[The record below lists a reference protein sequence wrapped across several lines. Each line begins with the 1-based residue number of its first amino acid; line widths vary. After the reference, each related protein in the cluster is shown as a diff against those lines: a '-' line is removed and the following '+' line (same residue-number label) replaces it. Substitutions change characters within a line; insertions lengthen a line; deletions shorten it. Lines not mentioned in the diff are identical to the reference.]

1 MTTNELT
8 RYLYNVY
15 RLEKQKYEV
24 TYAFNRIKSEIDKA
38 KYMIEENAN
47 VEYQQPQKNQSIVL
61 DIVIYIMLALVGAYW
76 IAWIGFMI
84 DILSQKA
91 FGIGEIIDKVLS
103 IILSFVWPGV
113 LLFMEV
119 SFKEWQTMWS
129 FKLLVLGFLVC
140 VSIAVVSLIRDR
152 RNTKIRNLHIIR
164 ENEEIELNS
173 QQAILSNQKYINNV
187 LIPEREKLRLIYK
200 RTDVLLTNL
209 YSVNIIGEKYRNLVA
224 VSSFYE
230 YLKYERCSS
239 LTGVHGAYN
248 KFEDEIYKQ
257 RILAKLDEVIRKLE
271 EIKTNQFMLYNAIKD
286 SQQQTKN
293 LFDELH
299 HQMSI
304 NNSNQQAISESLD
317 RLDYNAGCIR
327 TNLDIERYWR
337 EIRR

>member
-15 RLEKQKYEV
+15 RLEKQKYDV
-24 TYAFNRIKSEIDKA
+24 TYAFNRIEDEIGKT
-38 KYMIEENAN
+38 KNMIKKNAD
-47 VEYQQPQKNQSIVL
+47 VTYHEREKHEPIVYW
-61 DIVIYIMLALVGAYW
+61 IWLAMGGAYL
-76 IAWIGFMI
+76 IGWIGFMI

-91 FGIGEIIDKVLS
+91 FGILGLIDKVLS
-103 IILSFVWPGV
+103 VLLSFFWPGV
-113 LLFMEV
+113 LLLMEV
-119 SFKEWQTMWS
+119 SFEEWKTMWS
-129 FKLLVLGFLVC
+129 YKLLILGLLVC
-140 VSIAVVSLIRDR
+140 VSMAVITWVRDR
-152 RNTKIRNLHIIR
+152 RDTKIRNLNIAR
-164 ENEEIELNS
+164 ENEEIKFNS
-173 QQAILSNQKYINNV
+173 QQSILSNQKYINNV

-200 RTDVLLTNL
+200 RTDALLTNL

-257 RILAKLDEVIRKLE
+257 QILAKLDEVIRKLD
-271 EIKTNQFMLYNAIKD
+271 EIKDNQFMLYNAIKD

-293 LFDELH
+293 LFDDLH

>member
-103 IILSFVWPGV
+103 ILLSFVWPGV

-140 VSIAVVSLIRDR
+140 VSIAVVGLIRDR
-152 RNTKIRNLHIIR
+152 RGTKIRNLHITR
-164 ENEEIELNS
+164 ENEEIKLNS

-257 RILAKLDEVIRKLE
+257 RILAKLDEVIRKLD
-271 EIKTNQFMLYNAIKD
+271 EIKANQFMLYNAIKD

-293 LFDELH
+293 LFDDLH

-304 NNSNQQAISESLD
+304 NNNNQQAISESLD

>member
-103 IILSFVWPGV
+103 ILLSFVWPGV

-129 FKLLVLGFLVC
+129 FKLLVLGFLIC

-152 RNTKIRNLHIIR
+152 RDTKIRNLHITR
-164 ENEEIELNS
+164 ENEEIKLNS

-257 RILAKLDEVIRKLE
+257 RILAKLDEVIRKLD
-271 EIKTNQFMLYNAIKD
+271 EIKANQFMLYNAIKD

-293 LFDELH
+293 LFDDLH

-304 NNSNQQAISESLD
+304 NNNNQQAISESLD

>member
-38 KYMIEENAN
+38 KYMIEENEN
-47 VEYQQPQKNQSIVL
+47 VKYKKRENRYSTFNVSVVFGIPFV
-61 DIVIYIMLALVGAYW
+61 A
-76 IAWIGFMI
+76 AWIGFLIDVFSERAISLGEMI
-84 DILSQKA
+84 DK
-91 FGIGEIIDKVLS
+91 GIT
-103 IILSFVWPGV
+103 IILSFIWPAIV
-113 LLFMEV
+113 AFMIKDQGI
-119 SFKEWQTMWS
+119 KEWLSTWN
-129 FKLLVLGFLVC
+129 FKLLVLSCLVG
-140 VSIAVVSLIRDR
+140 VIVLFVFGMKEYRITKRQDEQIA
-152 RNTKIRNLHIIR
+152 R
-164 ENEEIELNS
+164 ENEEIKLNS

-200 RTDVLLTNL
+200 RTDALLTNL
-209 YSVNIIGEKYRNLVA
+209 YSINIIGEKYRDLVP

-230 YLKYERCSS
+230 YLKYERCDA
-239 LTGVHGAYN
+239 LTGVNGAYN
-248 KFEDEIYKQ
+248 KFEDELYKRQ
-257 RILAKLDEVIRKLE
+257 ILLKLDEIITKLD
-271 EIKTNQFMLYNAIKD
+271 EIKANQFMLYNAIKD

-293 LFDELH
+293 LFDDLH

>member
-38 KYMIEENAN
+38 KYMIEENKN
-47 VEYQQPQKNQSIVL
+47 VKYKKRENRYSTLNISVVFGIPFV
-61 DIVIYIMLALVGAYW
+61 A
-76 IAWIGFMI
+76 AWIGFLIDVFSERAISLGEMI
-84 DILSQKA
+84 DK
-91 FGIGEIIDKVLS
+91 GIT
-103 IILSFVWPGV
+103 IILSFIWPAIVALMIKDQGI
-113 LLFMEV
+113 
-119 SFKEWQTMWS
+119 KEWLSTWN
-129 FKLLVLGFLVC
+129 FKLLVLSCLVGGI
-140 VSIAVVSLIRDR
+140 VLFVFGMKEYRITKKQDEQIA
-152 RNTKIRNLHIIR
+152 R
-164 ENEEIELNS
+164 ENEEIKFNS
-173 QQAILSNQKYINNV
+173 QQSILSNQKYINNV

-257 RILAKLDEVIRKLE
+257 RILAKLDEVIRKLD
-271 EIKTNQFMLYNAIKD
+271 EIKANQFMLYNAIKD

-293 LFDELH
+293 LFDDLH